1 MKKNKGITMISLVI
15 TIIVLLIV
23 TSITIGNGLGQLGI
37 KRVNNLYADIE
48 TISTKVAEYYLK
60 NETLPVY
67 DNLYVNNK
75 QELEELF
82 KKNGATENI
91 TNVNDGDEYYVI
103 NPTKLDNLTL
113 NYGDDYKE
121 WTNTSTSEEI
131 QNIYIINSVTHQIYF
146 PHGVKSGDEYFFA
159 RFPDEDEVTA
169 VELGEIEDE
178 WNMILD
184 DATKDNLNDNKISFI
199 ANITLEG
206 VIDSYNL
213 NTLEYAWDETDNEQ
227 EATNLSYTK
236 FSYNSIDEE
245 NNQLNASLSSK
256 EITTTADHYNLWVR
270 VMDVNGKYA
279 YKKKSLKLSPEIV
292 PVLFQKVEYIESTG
306 TQYIDTEVYPSSKLN
321 IELDIALKSSEGDQK
336 FFGSYGNG
344 GICLGTL
351 NNKWRYGS
359 NFWQMNNGTAT
370 TDRILI
376 IVEGN
381 TFTFGNDKYTANSI
395 SDNTEHS
402 MLLSAIAYRGSLY
415 SKSKMTIFKTKI
427 SSEQNIIRDF
437 IPCYRKSDNVKGLY
451 DIVEGKFYT
460 NQVTGDDFIA
470 GENVY

>member
-1 MKKNKGITMISLVI
+1 MKKNSGITILALIITIIILIILAIVSVSLVI
-15 TIIVLLIV
+15 NSGILNKSEQGVNTYSKEEELEQLKLVIASAKLK
-23 TSITIGNGLGQLGI
+23 GNGFLTTE
-37 KRVNNLYADIE
+37 NLNSELKNKFGENKE
-48 TISTKVAEYYLK
+48 TI
-60 NETLPVY
+60 P
-67 DNLYVNNK
+67 
-75 QELEELF
+75 
-82 KKNGATENI
+82 KKDYWEFNG
-91 TNVNDGDEYYVI
+91 Y
-103 NPTKLDNLTL
+103 
-113 NYGDDYKE
+113 
-121 WTNTSTSEEI
+121 
-131 QNIYIINSVTHQIYF
+131 NIYKD
-146 PHGVKSGDEYFFA
+146 GK
-159 RFPDEDEVTA
+159 
-169 VELGEIEDE
+169 VEE
-178 WNMILD
+178 
-184 DATKDNLNDNKISFI
+184 F
-199 ANITLEG
+199 
-206 VIDSYNL
+206 
-213 NTLEYAWDETDNEQ
+213 
-227 EATNLSYTK
+227 
-236 FSYNSIDEE
+236 NSI
-245 NNQLNASLSSK
+245 LPK
-256 EITTTADHYNLWVR
+256 EY
-270 VMDVNGKYA
+270 
-279 YKKKSLKLSPEIV
+279 
-292 PVLFQKVEYIESTG
+292 QQVEYIESTG
-306 TQYIDTEVYPSSKLN
+306 TQYIDTEVYPSSNLN

-359 NFWQMNNGTAT
+359 NTWQMNNGTAT